1 MMTQTAFEDFFK
13 RGLAELPKPKSLP
26 RGHYVLALR
35 GNFKRPPRE
44 EGKSG
49 QITLFYEP
57 VEPCDDVDPNELEAF
72 SEGGRS
78 IKDNVVTVEFWLGDW
93 KDVKNVF
100 DHLSLLGV
108 DVEGV
113 ADLSVALK
121 AATNKRTVAYV
132 SPDTY
137 MHKVKG
143 MQTKD
148 KAEGFKAIQ

>member
-1 MMTQTAFEDFFK
+1 MSQTAFEDFFK
-13 RGLAELPKPKSLP
+13 KGLNEIPKPAPLP

-49 QITLFYEP
+49 TLALFLEP
-57 VEPCDDVDPNELEAF
+57 IEPCDDVDPAELDAF
-72 SEGGRS
+72 TEGGRS
-78 IKDNVVTVEFWLGDW
+78 IKDNTVTVEFWLGDW
-93 KDVKNVF
+93 KDVKNVY
-100 DHLSLLGV
+100 DHLALYGV
-108 DVEGV
+108 NVEDM

-121 AATNKRTVAYV
+121 AATNKRIVAYV
-132 SPDTY
+132 STETY

-148 KAEGFKAIQ
+148 KAEGFKAIN